1 MRPGARAVTYGIALN
16 TPGIPLP
23 KSVFRKYAR
32 ASYGVSAALA
42 EAEQVIERTR
52 RDALDLFHARGV
64 IDRAA
69 LAEWVSGARD
79 ACWHVTDIV
88 ERETTFVITIAL
100 PGVHAGLAELTR
112 EPRQL
117 VIRTR
122 FGSDSRDSQVLRR
135 VDLPVDLNSERVE
148 AELREG
154 ALVITAPKL
163 LD

>member
-1 MRPGARAVTYGIALN
+1 VRLVARAVTYGLDLN

-23 KSVFRKYAR
+23 KSVLIKKAQVLD
-32 ASYGVSAALA
+32 GVSAAFS
-42 EAEQVIERTR
+42 EAARVIEKTR

-69 LAEWVSGARD
+69 LAKWVSGARD
-79 ACWHVTDIV
+79 ACWHVADIV
-88 ERETTFVITIAL
+88 EGETAFVITISL
-100 PGVHAGLAELTR
+100 PGVHPALAELTR

-117 VIRTR
+117 VMRTR
-122 FGSDSRDSQVLRR
+122 SSLDSAAQVLRR
-135 VDLPVDLNSERVE
+135 LDLPIDLSSERVA

-154 ALVITAPKL
+154 ALVITAPKF

>member
-1 MRPGARAVTYGIALN
+1 
-16 TPGIPLP
+16 LP
-23 KSVFRKYAR
+23 KSAFRKNAR
-32 ASYGVSAALA
+32 EFDGVSAALA
-42 EAEQVIERTR
+42 EAERVIQKTR
-52 RDALDLFHARGV
+52 RDAVNLFHARGV

-117 VIRTR
+117 VIRAR
-122 FGSDSRDSQVLRR
+122 PGADSGSSQVLRR
-135 VDLPVDLNSERVE
+135 IDLPVDLRSERVR

-154 ALVITAPKL
+154 ALVITAPKF

>member
-1 MRPGARAVTYGIALN
+1 LSN
-16 TPGIPLP
+16 
-23 KSVFRKYAR
+23 SVFKKNAR
-32 ASYGVSAALA
+32 ASDAVSAALA
-42 EAEQVIERTR
+42 EAERVIEMTR

-69 LAEWVSGARD
+69 LTNWLAGPRE
-79 ACWHVTDIV
+79 ACWHITDVV
-88 ERETTFVITIAL
+88 ELETKFVITIAL

-122 FGSDSRDSQVLRR
+122 SDSTSGNSQVVRR
-135 VDLPVDLNSERVE
+135 LDLPLDVDSEHVT

-154 ALVITAPKL
+154 ALVISIPASK
-163 LD
+163 